1 MTRRAIALHPDKKL
15 SPVTGQPFSYACM
28 GCNRRYL
35 VRTDENPST
44 EKVINVYTFAD
55 LARPAAGAHYC
66 IDSLGLTTDDW
77 RAMLPT
83 QD

>member
-1 MTRRAIALHPDKKL
+1 MIQRAIALHPDKKL
-15 SPVTGQPFSYACM
+15 SPVRGQPFYYACV
-28 GCNRRYL
+28 GCNRRHL

-55 LARPAAGAHYC
+55 LSQIAAGAHYC
-66 IDSLGLTTDDW
+66 VDSLGLTTEDW
-77 RAMLPT
+77 RAMLPA